1 MTEEINFLMSS
12 AHQNYGDLM
21 RMPASRRKLAAQYHA
36 DMVKE
41 ILKQQREA
49 FRR

>member
-21 RMPASRRKLAAQYHA
+21 RMPASRRKLAVQYHA
-36 DMVKE
+36 DMVEE
-41 ILKQQREA
+41 ILKRQRDA
-49 FRR
+49 LRR